1 MTIPQAILSFH
12 REPNSP
18 TSIGIFVSRA
28 LCFAASLKRVRT
40 TEVSSP
46 NGKHEDL
53 NRVIQEQASLIES
66 LKADKLGLDQSMTL
80 LKTDHE
86 RVVKENQILRRAVTI
101 QQERQVGSEKEIKA
115 VKAQADERIK
125 GLEQI
130 ILSLRYHLQT
140 QQNNDVGNDF
150 MHQRPPD
157 VY

>member
-1 MTIPQAILSFH
+1 MFATSF
-12 REPNSP
+12 RYL
-18 TSIGIFVSRA
+18 FVP
-28 LCFAASLKRVRT
+28 ASLKRVRNDLL
-40 TEVSSP
+40 SP
-46 NGKHEDL
+46 NEKHEKL

-66 LKADKLGLDQSMTL
+66 LQIDKSGLEQSL
-80 LKTDHE
+80 SSLKTDHE
-86 RVVKENQILRRAVTI
+86 RVVKENQILRRAVNI
-101 QQERQVGSEKEIKA
+101 QQERHVNSDNEVKA

-140 QQNNDVGNDF
+140 QHDNVGNDF